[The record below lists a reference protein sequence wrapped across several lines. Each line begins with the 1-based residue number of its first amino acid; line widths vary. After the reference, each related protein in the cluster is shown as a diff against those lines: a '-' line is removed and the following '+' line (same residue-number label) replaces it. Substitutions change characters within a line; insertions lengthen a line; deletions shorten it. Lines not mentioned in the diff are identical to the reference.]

1 MKYQNLISSFSLQ
14 QRAKSNLIANGALFF
29 VIGLL
34 LFLPIISSAQTDPN
48 APKVG
53 KEDVASDDKTKEIPA
68 KSTLRGKVVYDDTGS
83 PVRRARIYLFSSSSK
98 SSGQMNALTDNNGAF
113 EIKNVQQGTYFV
125 MVNSPGIITP
135 FGLADNI
142 ETLDKYPEKE
152 FFDRVKELFE
162 EFSVD
167 GTSDTKVEVRAKRGG
182 AISGKVTYANGDPAV
197 SVRVNILRKKEKN
210 LSRVM
215 TGFNTSI
222 FNGVATDDRG
232 IYRVAGLPPGEYLIS
247 VAEPAM
253 HNGKS
258 MSQGDFDGMFDAM
271 GIASLGS
278 LLVTYYPDVTS
289 PESATPINVSLG
301 QEQENI
307 NITVADRGLY
317 KISGKVVSRSDK
329 NPVSGATVRLKK
341 NDRKIKDSL
350 GIEKE
355 LNEVRT
361 DEQGNWSFLEL
372 PDGIYTI
379 SVESISESEPKYND
393 KGEYEGTIPKRQ
405 LAGKKQEVNVSGS
418 DVTDIFF
425 ELSDG
430 GSIEGTVKLASGKPL
445 QTSPIYVR
453 AESVAGNQ
461 TDEDSDNRYGR
472 SSDSGYVEGNGKF
485 EIRSLSAGPVY
496 LSVDWY
502 DKESQKYYVKSIT
515 LNGMDLTNSTL
526 NLTEGGKVKNVQV
539 VLGDDAATLKG
550 KVSLADN
557 KPAFGVG
564 IVLISTDATKWKRRS
579 SKPNDSYTMTDTQ
592 GEFSIT
598 TAPGEYFIVFLRA
611 GDNVRN
617 MSESWIRER
626 TANAQRVLLNPND
639 NKAITLTAPQ

>member
-1 MKYQNLISSFSLQ
+1 MKHQNLISSFSLQ
-14 QRAKSNLIANGALFF
+14 QRAKSILIANGALFF
-29 VIGLL
+29 VLGLI
-34 LFLPIISSAQTDPN
+34 LFLPIISSAQTDPD
-48 APKVG
+48 APKVDN
-53 KEDVASDDKTKEIPA
+53 KNAETKEVPA
-68 KSTLRGKVVYDDTGS
+68 KSAVRGKVVYDDTGS
-83 PVRRARIYLFSSSSK
+83 PVRRARIFLFSSSSK
-98 SSGQMNALTDNNGAF
+98 SSNQFNALTNNNGEF
-113 EIKNVQQGTYFV
+113 EIKSVQQGRYFV
-125 MVNSPGIITP
+125 MANSPGIITP

-142 ETLDKYPEKE
+142 EVLDKYPEKE
-152 FFDRVKELFE
+152 FFERVKEFFE

-182 AISGKVTYANGDPAV
+182 AISGKVTYSNGDPAV
-197 SVRVNILRKKEKN
+197 SVRVNILRKREKS

-247 VAEPAM
+247 VAESAT
-253 HNGKS
+253 HNGNS
-258 MSQGDFDGMFDAM
+258 SGQGRDYEFFEMM
-271 GIASLGS
+271 GVGSLGS
-278 LLVTYYPDVTS
+278 LLITYYPDVSS

-329 NPVSGATVRLKK
+329 NPVKGAGVRLKK

-361 DEQGNWSFLEL
+361 DEQGNWSFQEL

-379 SVESISESEPKYND
+379 SVDAISESEPKYDENG
-393 KGEYEGTIPKRQ
+393 KYEGSTYKRQ
-405 LAGKKQEVNVSGS
+405 LASKKQEVNVSGS

-430 GSIEGTVKLASGKPL
+430 GSIEGTVKLANGKPL
-445 QTSPIYVR
+445 QSSSVYVR
-453 AESVAGNQ
+453 AESVEGNQ
-461 TDEDSDNRYGR
+461 TDEDTDSRYGR

-485 EIRSLSAGPVY
+485 EIRSLSAGPVF

-502 DKESQKYYVKSIT
+502 AEDSQKYYVKSIS
-515 LNGMDLTNSTL
+515 LNSLDLTNSAL
-526 NLTEGGKVKNVQV
+526 NLIEGGKVKNVQI

-564 IVLISTDATKWKRRS
+564 IVLISTDATKWKRRG
-579 SKPNDSYTMTDTQ
+579 SKPNDNYTVTDFQ

-611 GDNVRN
+611 GDNLRN
-617 MSESWIRER
+617 INESWIRER
-626 TANAQRVLLNPND
+626 TTNARRVLLNPND